1 MSRIQ
6 TTFERLKRQG
16 ETAFIP
22 FIVLGDPSLRWT
34 ERIAEELER
43 VGADMLEL
51 GIPYSDPLADG
62 PVIQQAALRALLQ
75 GTKITDAFDTVA
87 KLRQSGVAIPL
98 ILFSYVNPVL
108 QFGVDRFFQSA
119 RAAGAD
125 GVIIPDLPY
134 EESQEARLA
143 AAKYEVDLIPLVAP
157 TSKHRIEKI
166 VADASGFVYC
176 VSSLGVTGTRDQL
189 PDELPAFVAEVRS
202 STSLPVAV
210 GFGVSTP
217 DQATVIR
224 TFADGVIVGSA
235 LVRKISAMADAV
247 AANDSDGTDR
257 TFQELLSFAALL
269 KEPLRG

>member
-6 TTFERLKRQG
+6 ATFERLKRQS

-22 FIVLGDPSLRWT
+22 FIALGDPSLQWT

-75 GTKITDAFDTVA
+75 GTKITDAFDTVVN
-87 KLRQSGVAIPL
+87 LRRSGVTIPL
-98 ILFSYVNPVL
+98 ILFTYVNPVL
-108 QFGVDRFFQSA
+108 QFGIDRFFESA
-119 RAAGAD
+119 RTAGAD

-134 EESQEARLA
+134 EESEEARLA
-143 AAKYEVDLIPLVAP
+143 AAKFEVDLIPLVAP
-157 TSKHRIEKI
+157 TSKQRIEKI
-166 VADASGFVYC
+166 VAEASGFVYC

-189 PDELPAFVAEVRS
+189 PDELPAFVAEVKS
-202 STSLPVAV
+202 ATSLPVAV

-217 DQATVIR
+217 DQASVIR

-235 LVRKISAMADAV
+235 LVRKIAAMADAI

-257 TFQELLSFAALL
+257 TFQDLLAFAASL